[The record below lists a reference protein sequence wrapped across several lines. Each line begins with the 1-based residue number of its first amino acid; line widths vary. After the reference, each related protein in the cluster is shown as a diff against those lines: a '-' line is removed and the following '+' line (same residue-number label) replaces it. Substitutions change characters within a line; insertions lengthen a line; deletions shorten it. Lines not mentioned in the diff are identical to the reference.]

1 MSRSLVDRYT
11 YGNSEVVREI
21 VYETPRRDRQMIQ
34 LAERQ
39 IEAQNDAA
47 QEIAI
52 SNIVGARIIASEIVQ
67 QTQAMERTANEFAG
81 RMSDSILFAADKI
94 SDAISILGD
103 RLCVELSEIN
113 WQLAQQNETLEE
125 ILNVLRNSRNNE
137 AQQFVKQ
144 GVRHYV
150 SGEYKEAEER
160 FRLALGCD
168 TTDYQVLM
176 NLAYIEIHK
185 DNASEAFT
193 FLKKAVSLP
202 ENLDSASKSR
212 TLWATARLYYAE
224 RDYTKA
230 FLFAEQAFNH
240 DNQDDPK
247 RIYTVGIYATLAGKK
262 TIALE
267 RIERS
272 ILIDPAY
279 FSKCAVDPDLE
290 VIKQDILKLLS
301 RLSIEAESRTR
312 QAVNLIAEQISEIEK
327 EPSGNNDFNVWVKKQ
342 LNKAEEGMKKPSYS
356 FCLRCADNM
365 NILKEAILLI
375 KNLIP
380 LYSKKLTYQKDFNNK
395 NERYLSIKKSEPIS
409 PEYFNY
415 NIVNVVVYGLLLL
428 IMYILIGCWFTEE
441 SPIGS
446 HGKIR
451 WDSPDIVAVIIW
463 PLLFVFVLF
472 GAIFNSEAREVV
484 VGCFKRLFIAAVVFG
499 ITAIINILIE
509 TLLKNHNEDRR
520 REFSNYEKQMNDAK
534 NAVFNIQNEITDI
547 QNEIISK
554 ENKIK
559 ENLVNI
565 SW

>member
-11 YGNSEVVREI
+11 YGNSDVVREI

-67 QTQAMERTANEFAG
+67 QTQAMERTANELVG
-81 RMSDSILFAADKI
+81 KMSDSISFAADQI
-94 SDAISILGD
+94 SDAIGILGN
-103 RLCVELSEIN
+103 RLCAEFLEIE
-113 WQLAQQNETLEE
+113 WQLVQQNKTLEG

-137 AQQFVKQ
+137 AQQLVQQ

-150 SGEYKEAEER
+150 NDEYKEAEER

-224 RDYTKA
+224 KDYTKA

-240 DNQDDPK
+240 DNQNDPK
-247 RIYTVGIYATLAGKK
+247 RIYALGVYAALAGKK

-290 VIKQDILKLLS
+290 AIKQDILKLLS
-301 RLSIEAESRTR
+301 RLSTEAESEAR
-312 QAVNLIAEQISEIEK
+312 QAVNLIAKQISEIEK
-327 EPSGNNDFNVWVKKQ
+327 EPSGNNDFNVWVKNQ
-342 LNKAEEGMKKPSYS
+342 LNKAEEGMQNPSYS
-356 FCLRCADNM
+356 FCLRCVKDM
-365 NILKEAILLI
+365 NIMLERIILPM

-380 LYSKKLTYQKDFNNK
+380 FYSKRNLLQKDFNNKQKDFNNK
-395 NERYLSIKKSEPIS
+395 NERYLSIPKPIDKNFA
-409 PEYFNY
+409 FNT
-415 NIVNVVVYGLLLL
+415 IFW
-428 IMYILIGCWFTEE
+428 IMYILIGFLTVLLLLKDMSEN
-441 SPIGS
+441 SIIQITFS
-446 HGKIR
+446 
-451 WDSPDIVAVIIW
+451 IVMGIIW
-463 PLLFVFVLF
+463 PLCFVLSF
-472 GAIFNSEAREVV
+472 FSAIFGNREAREVV
-484 VGCFKRLFIAAVVFG
+484 LAHSFCLFIAIVLLGAV
-499 ITAIINILIE
+499 IRIE
-509 TLLKNHNEDRR
+509 NRHNEDRR

-547 QNEIISK
+547 QNEIVSK